1 MGRSSNIVYESYF
14 SGIAAGFKQLSNGFS
29 GERIYEIGSN
39 FCEGRQDETP
49 GGETWMR
56 NGQSRP
62 SNDLISVKDD
72 VYIKRT
78 GTFAGVAPA
87 KIFDLDIEAGVE

>member
-1 MGRSSNIVYESYF
+1 
-14 SGIAAGFKQLSNGFS
+14 LSNGFS

-56 NGQSRP
+56 NGQARP
-62 SNDLISVKDD
+62 SHDLISVKDD
-72 VYIKRT
+72 VYIERT